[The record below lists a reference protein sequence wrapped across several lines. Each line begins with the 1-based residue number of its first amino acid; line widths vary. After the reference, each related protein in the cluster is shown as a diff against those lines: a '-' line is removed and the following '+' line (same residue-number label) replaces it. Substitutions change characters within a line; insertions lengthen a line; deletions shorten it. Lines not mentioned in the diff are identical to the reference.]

1 MNRHEVN
8 MEGITILN
16 TIIMPNIILGVFTIA
31 GLIALLLGIF
41 IYLKDDELFGSAL
54 IVIGITMS
62 IIFGIIFI
70 GSEKKKQY
78 EVTIDENVKFNE
90 FMEHYKV
97 IEQHGQIYIIE
108 EREEEE
114 L

>member
-1 MNRHEVN
+1 

-16 TIIMPNIILGVFTIA
+16 TIIISNVILGFFAIA

-54 IVIGITMS
+54 IVIGIVIS
-62 IIFGIIFI
+62 ITFGIFFLTI
-70 GSEKKKQY
+70 KPKKQY
-78 EVTIDENVKFNE
+78 EVTINENVKFNE

-97 IEQHGQIYIIE
+97 IEQRGQIYIIE
-108 EREEEE
+108 EREGEE